1 MVPGFLLCFQNFL
14 EKWIW
19 EILANVYRMS
29 TGFKNFPLCLFCNH
43 AFDGGGHA
51 LGNGDNCPFSTSNL
65 FLHPLSAW
73 AALRGLFY
81 ASRGL
86 HLGSTE
92 KRKNPLAALKFCL
105 PSLRLSPLFCV
116 CHVWVTTGG
125 VEIGS
130 QPLHPYS
137 TTLVLMH
144 KDGIMNKYT
153 GTNVLNLYIS
163 TNVS

>member
-1 MVPGFLLCFQNFL
+1 
-14 EKWIW
+14 
-19 EILANVYRMS
+19 MS
-29 TGFKNFPLCLFCNH
+29 TEFKIFPLCLFRNH

-105 PSLRLSPLFCV
+105 PSLRLPPLLCV
-116 CHVWVTTGG
+116 CRVWVTTGG

-130 QPLHPYS
+130 QTLHPYN
-137 TTLVLMH
+137 TLLLAIYQ
-144 KDGIMNKYT
+144 DGILHKFTSN
-153 GTNVLNLYIS
+153 IS
-163 TNVS
+163 SYLCIASNRFLWYNYRYNGRGGIL